1 MLQNDA
7 IFCFFLGGGDI
18 QIVDNKLTFKEESK
32 SRVNSLANAKH
43 VAGGGD
49 VKVSI
54 RNQFRQNDIFFESS
68 AVTYSTFHKNAL
80 FDADR

>member
-1 MLQNDA
+1 M
-7 IFCFFLGGGDI
+7 FFLGGGDI

-49 VKVSI
+49 VKVRFIS
-54 RNQFRQNDIFFESS
+54 QKAVFFKSN
-68 AVTYSTFHKNAL
+68 AVIQSRSLKNAL